1 MQRNILKIY
10 NYFLKQNRILTS
22 CSFGEAS
29 RNSFLFPF
37 ILYQFDKDNIY
48 KTGPLAEFTFNM
60 VILSLLALFCLI
72 NILGYFI
79 ANYLINKYS
88 KDIENRYPIL
98 SKWIYL
104 FNKTNKLY
112 LIIEIILLFLSIIT
126 FLFCNLLF
134 LYLLYNN

>member
-1 MQRNILKIY
+1 MIKSKMINLQVLVIIVIRINLKINLKISQKIILIQIIQIFQILMQRNILKIY

-60 VILSLLALFCLI
+60 VILSLLALFCLF
-72 NILGYFI
+72 NI
-79 ANYLINKYS
+79 
-88 KDIENRYPIL
+88 
-98 SKWIYL
+98 
-104 FNKTNKLY
+104 
-112 LIIEIILLFLSIIT
+112 
-126 FLFCNLLF
+126 
-134 LYLLYNN
+134 